1 LGRLDVGRELLRRLA
16 PGLVLA
22 LDAVRGLAVAPFL
35 AEPDFFPPA
44 LVVLTFA
51 RPALVVL
58 AFVVLA
64 LAVVALAAPAFAPRT
79 FAVPAFEPR
88 TFAAPDFA
96 APAFV
101 VLALAAPALAPPA
114 FAVLDLTVLAL
125 TVLALARADV
135 RTLLPA
141 AFAGLV
147 ALAVADFA
155 DDAVRRGLA
164 APARFAV
171 AVAGRAEAVGPATDS
186 VFAAEVRA
194 LAAVLIAL
202 VAVFMDCIA
211 VDIVLAD
218 EVARVA
224 AAVILVAAE
233 VTFVAADD
241 TVLAAA
247 ADDGFELAEEVRAVP
262 RALLLPLL
270 PVLRTGLAAPL
281 AERAVVLRVD
291 LAAVPRVD
299 DLAPVARAALVV
311 DRPAERLAALV
322 LTDRVLPELAGLR
335 RAGARVVVCT
345 GTDFPP
351 S

>member
-44 LVVLTFA
+44 LVVLTLLVLA
-51 RPALVVL
+51 LLVV
-58 AFVVLA
+58 A
-64 LAVVALAAPAFAPRT
+64 LAVVALAAPVFAPRT
-79 FAVPAFEPR
+79 FAVPDFEPR
-88 TFAAPDFA
+88 TFA

-101 VLALAAPALAPPA
+101 VLAFAVLALAPPA
-114 FAVLDLTVLAL
+114 FAVVVLDLTAL
-125 TVLALARADV
+125 DLARAEV

-141 AFAGLV
+141 AFAGLI

-164 APARFAV
+164 PPARFAV
-171 AVAGRAEAVGPATDS
+171 AVTGRGEAVGPATDS
-186 VFAAEVRA
+186 VFAAVVRA

-218 EVARVA
+218 EFARVA

-233 VTFVAADD
+233 VTFVAADV
-241 TVLAAA
+241 TVLAAT
-247 ADDGFELAEEVRAVP
+247 ADDGFERAEEVRAAA
-262 RALLLPLL
+262 RALRTLVL
-270 PVLRTGLAAPL
+270 PVLRAGLAALP

>member
-44 LVVLTFA
+44 LVVL
-51 RPALVVL
+51 AL
-58 AFVVLA
+58 AVLA

-79 FAVPAFEPR
+79 FAVPAFAPR
-88 TFAAPDFA
+88 TFA

-101 VLALAAPALAPPA
+101 VLALAVLALAPALAPPA
-114 FAVLDLTVLAL
+114 FAVLDLTVLAF
-125 TVLALARADV
+125 ARADV

-186 VFAAEVRA
+186 VFAAEFRA

-247 ADDGFELAEEVRAVP
+247 ADDGFERAEEVRAVP
-262 RALLLPLL
+262 RALLTPLL
-270 PVLRTGLAAPL
+270 PVLRTGLTALP

-299 DLAPVARAALVV
+299 GLAPVARAALVV